1 MTKEQEDWLVAEVM
15 DSMKMSE
22 TEERSA
28 RRYVKRAVDKILI
41 YCNREDLPE
50 QLLSTAAQIAE
61 DMLKADLVKTGE
73 KEVASI
79 NRGDTAISYRDGSGN
94 QKATVDFMKNY
105 EKSLNRF
112 KKNKSAEGFSKMT
125 EADILATT
133 YEDTVTVYRA
143 FKDTLPGGESVFKSG
158 LDGKVVYEDVECALS
173 THTGGKLQ
181 QSKSTA
187 KTETTFCLFT
197 RPEVDIQTNDFLV
210 ITHFGKKIEAVAGFP
225 ECMKSHNNI
234 PVKLDKETV

>member
-1 MTKEQEDWLVAEVM
+1 
-15 DSMKMSE
+15 
-22 TEERSA
+22 
-28 RRYVKRAVDKILI
+28 
-41 YCNREDLPE
+41 
-50 QLLSTAAQIAE
+50 
-61 DMLKADLVKTGE
+61 
-73 KEVASI
+73 
-79 NRGDTAISYRDGSGN
+79 
-94 QKATVDFMKNY
+94 
-105 EKSLNRF
+105 
-112 KKNKSAEGFSKMT
+112 MT

-197 RPEVDIQTNDFLV
+197 RPEVDNTFSVSKKHCHKFLLMS
-210 ITHFGKKIEAVAGFP
+210 IF
-225 ECMKSHNNI
+225 S
-234 PVKLDKETV
+234 

>member
-1 MTKEQEDWLVAEVM
+1 
-15 DSMKMSE
+15 
-22 TEERSA
+22 
-28 RRYVKRAVDKILI
+28 
-41 YCNREDLPE
+41 
-50 QLLSTAAQIAE
+50 
-61 DMLKADLVKTGE
+61 
-73 KEVASI
+73 
-79 NRGDTAISYRDGSGN
+79 
-94 QKATVDFMKNY
+94 
-105 EKSLNRF
+105 
-112 KKNKSAEGFSKMT
+112 MT

-158 LDGKVVYEDVECALS
+158 LDGKVVYEDVKCALS
-173 THTGGKLQ
+173 THT
-181 QSKSTA
+181 TA

>member
-94 QKATVDFMKNY
+94 QKATVDFMKDY

-112 KKNKSAEGFSKMT
+112 KNKSAEGFSKMT

>member
-1 MTKEQEDWLVAEVM
+1 
-15 DSMKMSE
+15 
-22 TEERSA
+22 
-28 RRYVKRAVDKILI
+28 
-41 YCNREDLPE
+41 
-50 QLLSTAAQIAE
+50 
-61 DMLKADLVKTGE
+61 
-73 KEVASI
+73 
-79 NRGDTAISYRDGSGN
+79 
-94 QKATVDFMKNY
+94 
-105 EKSLNRF
+105 
-112 KKNKSAEGFSKMT
+112 MT

-210 ITHFGKKIEAVAGFP
+210 ITHFGKKIDAVAGFP

-234 PVKLDKETV
+234 PVKLDMETV

>member
-1 MTKEQEDWLVAEVM
+1 
-15 DSMKMSE
+15 
-22 TEERSA
+22 
-28 RRYVKRAVDKILI
+28 
-41 YCNREDLPE
+41 
-50 QLLSTAAQIAE
+50 
-61 DMLKADLVKTGE
+61 
-73 KEVASI
+73 
-79 NRGDTAISYRDGSGN
+79 
-94 QKATVDFMKNY
+94 
-105 EKSLNRF
+105 
-112 KKNKSAEGFSKMT
+112 MT

-181 QSKSTA
+181 QS
-187 KTETTFCLFT
+187 